1 MYTDGETGEEVGL
14 AKQVGVDEYDFDTE
28 RGLQIRQLIKTW
40 EAELGL
46 SDVIGYSKFKY
57 KKRGALSENN
67 SLNRLWVY
75 NIYPNVV
82 YNDKYENTPFLFQN
96 SGSLRDHMYKYEIYE
111 DDVYTIMPFP
121 NSIYVYNG
129 LTGKEINC
137 IVNKMNENF
146 TDDGNSNPPYFVPG
160 VADENVMYDL
170 LTDDYNSQRISSAS
184 FDLCIKRNYRP
195 ELLPYQ
201 SKENV
206 VSTDQVLRVYINK
219 YLNDPEKLLEQVDE
233 NENDSVSEVAN
244 TVTAVFGVL
253 IVLALVLLWK

>member
-14 AKQVGVDEYDFDTE
+14 AKQVGVDEDDFDTE

-121 NSIYVYNG
+121 N
-129 LTGKEINC
+129 
-137 IVNKMNENF
+137 
-146 TDDGNSNPPYFVPG
+146 
-160 VADENVMYDL
+160 
-170 LTDDYNSQRISSAS
+170 
-184 FDLCIKRNYRP
+184 
-195 ELLPYQ
+195 
-201 SKENV
+201 
-206 VSTDQVLRVYINK
+206 
-219 YLNDPEKLLEQVDE
+219 
-233 NENDSVSEVAN
+233 
-244 TVTAVFGVL
+244 
-253 IVLALVLLWK
+253 